1 MTIPHEFTA
10 EAISAASTDAFR
22 PYNDFLQSGE
32 PYVSIYLNNQW
43 LTPPKDN
50 EELKWDKG
58 WYYDTTVA
66 RKHEYWKDIDLPQP
80 TKDITVMRQNLFEW
94 GYCLIEDGMSPE
106 QCARL
111 RARIEEQAAAERA

>member
-1 MTIPHEFTA
+1 MAIPHEFTA

-50 EELKWDKG
+50 EELEWGKG
-58 WYYDTTVA
+58 WYYDTTLLV
-66 RKHEYWKDIDLPQP
+66 LPV
-80 TKDITVMRQNLFEW
+80 IYGWHR
-94 GYCLIEDGMSPE
+94 G
-106 QCARL
+106 RL
-111 RARIEEQAAAERA
+111 LSTPVKA